1 MNDFEGI
8 EFINHLL
15 TETDASLIKTVTPVL
30 VVGGIILYALKEDKL
45 KDVTE
50 LVSESKGILSTVLSK
65 VL

>member
-1 MNDFEGI
+1 MNDFKGT
-8 EFINHLL
+8 EFNNHLL
-15 TETDASLIKTVTPVL
+15 TETDASLIKAVTPVL

-50 LVSESKGILSTVLSK
+50 FVSESKGVLSTVLSK